1 MVSGGQAARAPGLP
15 VQARGAILMLRLCS
29 GRGRASP
36 GAVRLPGP
44 LGGRLPASRW
54 ACHSTLAGT
63 LGQCPGSG
71 LPVAHVSCFCVM
83 ASLRTREGQELEMRG
98 VGTQEP

>member
-15 VQARGAILMLRLCS
+15 VQTRDAILILRLCG

-44 LGGRLPASRW
+44 LGGHLP
-54 ACHSTLAGT
+54 
-63 LGQCPGSG
+63 
-71 LPVAHVSCFCVM
+71 
-83 ASLRTREGQELEMRG
+83 LRTGRSSGPVSG
-98 VGTQEP
+98 VWAPCGPCVLFSV

>member
-29 GRGRASP
+29 GRGHASP
-36 GAVRLPGP
+36 GAVRLPRP
-44 LGGRLPASRW
+44 LGGRLPASRR
-54 ACHSTLAGT
+54 ACHSALAGA

-71 LPVAHVSCFCVM
+71 LPVAHVSCFLCDGL
-83 ASLRTREGQELEMRG
+83 AENLGRTGA
-98 VGTQEP
+98 